1 MNILFRRDLYNG
13 DPIVN
18 FEEDGKVVGFVLMM
32 QEPQYRS
39 LRLSCLEDIV
49 VFIDGEEFHMMD
61 DMMLETSTGMKDPKL
76 METMV
81 TDRWDFGEC
90 AKIYVYKDGGK
101 WYADFVLT
109 SFSDFTM
116 TQDIDAP
123 LKPAAPSSKVPVTA
137 DGSQPM
143 MYALIMMICLGG
155 TAAAFII
162 GKKKCPKN
170 K

>member
-1 MNILFRRDLYNG
+1 MDILFRKDLYNG

-18 FEEDGKVVGFVLMM
+18 FEEDGKVAGFILMM

-90 AKIYVYKDGGK
+90 AKIYVYKEGGLAAGK
-101 WYADFVLT
+101 HHLEAGVLFRSAQDNTLGAFGSGMYEGIQLDFE
-109 SFSDFTM
+109 M
-116 TQDIDAP
+116 E
-123 LKPAAPSSKVPVTA
+123 
-137 DGSQPM
+137 
-143 MYALIMMICLGG
+143 
-155 TAAAFII
+155 
-162 GKKKCPKN
+162 
-170 K
+170 